1 MRPMVQTGRF
11 NRSGDVAAGRPEFNA
26 REVVDAFCGNGGDL
40 PAEMAISNLGR
51 TPVLVGSSAPAAVR
65 RELAATAPAP
75 RQDLEHETPQA
86 AFERLKRR
94 LIRLGFDIHD
104 GPLQS
109 LAAAGFGL
117 KDLQQRLPAGEPGDE
132 AARILGDII
141 AELADAERSLR
152 SLAGTLEDGRP
163 EIPLARDILAGEL
176 KRFARR
182 SPAQVDV
189 HGNWLYH
196 PDSRSQ
202 ALTIKALLRES
213 LTNVAKHAGAHGVVV
228 RLQASS
234 THVLLEIEDDGRGF
248 EPAEAGGTTIGLAS
262 MHERVRLLG
271 GDLEILS
278 RAGGPTVVT
287 AAIIRYRQPSRA
299 ESYTAPPL
307 GGVA

>member
-1 MRPMVQTGRF
+1 
-11 NRSGDVAAGRPEFNA
+11 
-26 REVVDAFCGNGGDL
+26 
-40 PAEMAISNLGR
+40 MAISNLGR

-75 RQDLEHETPQA
+75 RDDLEHETPQA

-117 KDLQQRLPAGEPGDE
+117 KDLQQRLAPTADDAGAGGD

-213 LTNVAKHAGAHGVVV
+213 LTNVAKHAGARAVVV
-228 RLQASS
+228 RLQASA

-248 EPAEAGGTTIGLAS
+248 EPAGAGTTTIGLAS

-287 AAIIRYRQPSRA
+287 AAIVRYRQPSRA

>member
-1 MRPMVQTGRF
+1 
-11 NRSGDVAAGRPEFNA
+11 
-26 REVVDAFCGNGGDL
+26 
-40 PAEMAISNLGR
+40 MAISDLGR
-51 TPVLVGSSAPAAVR
+51 TPLLIGSAAPAAVR

-75 RQDLEHETPQA
+75 RADLEHETPQA

-117 KDLQQRLPAGEPGDE
+117 KDLEQRLPDGE

-182 SPAQVDV
+182 SPARVDV

-213 LTNVAKHAGAHGVVV
+213 LTNVAKHAGATRVDV
-228 RLQASS
+228 RLERFGRMLR
-234 THVLLEIEDDGRGF
+234 VEIIDDGH
-248 EPAEAGGTTIGLAS
+248 GLADPS
-262 MHERVRLLG
+262 GAGLVGLRRRVEALG
-271 GDLEILS
+271 GNLTVS
-278 RAGGPTVVT
+278 SPPGGPTVV
-287 AAIIRYRQPSRA
+287 RA
-299 ESYTAPPL
+299 ELPCGS
-307 GGVA
+307 

>member
-1 MRPMVQTGRF
+1 
-11 NRSGDVAAGRPEFNA
+11 
-26 REVVDAFCGNGGDL
+26 
-40 PAEMAISNLGR
+40 MAISDLGR
-51 TPVLVGSSAPAAVR
+51 TPLLIGSAAPAAVR

-75 RQDLEHETPQA
+75 HTDLEHETPQA

-117 KDLQQRLPAGEPGDE
+117 KDLEQRLPDGE

-182 SPAQVDV
+182 SAAQVDV

-213 LTNVAKHAGAHGVVV
+213 LTNVAKHAGAREVVV
-228 RLQASS
+228 RLQASA

-248 EPAEAGGTTIGLAS
+248 EPGLARGSAGAATIGLAS

-287 AAIIRYRQPSRA
+287 AAIVRYRQPSRA

>member
-1 MRPMVQTGRF
+1 
-11 NRSGDVAAGRPEFNA
+11 
-26 REVVDAFCGNGGDL
+26 
-40 PAEMAISNLGR
+40 MAISDLGR
-51 TPVLVGSSAPAAVR
+51 TPLLIGSAAPAAVR
-65 RELAATAPAP
+65 HELAATAPAP
-75 RQDLEHETPQA
+75 RADLEHETPQA

-109 LAAAGFGL
+109 LAAAWFGL
-117 KDLQQRLPAGEPGDE
+117 KDLEQRLPDGE

-182 SPAQVDV
+182 SPARVDV

-213 LTNVAKHAGAHGVVV
+213 LTNVAKHAGAREVVV
-228 RLQASS
+228 RLQASP

-248 EPAEAGGTTIGLAS
+248 EPGLARGSAGAATIGLAS

-287 AAIIRYRQPSRA
+287 AAIVRYRQPSRA

>member
-1 MRPMVQTGRF
+1 
-11 NRSGDVAAGRPEFNA
+11 
-26 REVVDAFCGNGGDL
+26 
-40 PAEMAISNLGR
+40 MAISDLGR
-51 TPVLVGSSAPAAVR
+51 TPLLIGSAAPAAVR

-75 RQDLEHETPQA
+75 RADLEHETPQA

-117 KDLQQRLPAGEPGDE
+117 KDLEQRLPDGE

-287 AAIIRYRQPSRA
+287 AAIVRYRQPSRA

>member
-1 MRPMVQTGRF
+1 M
-11 NRSGDVAAGRPEFNA
+11 
-26 REVVDAFCGNGGDL
+26 
-40 PAEMAISNLGR
+40 
-51 TPVLVGSSAPAAVR
+51 LVGSPAPAAVR
-65 RELAATAPAP
+65 RELALAAPAP
-75 RQDLEHETPQA
+75 HEDLEHETPQA

-117 KDLQQRLPAGEPGDE
+117 KDLQQRLAPAVEGAGGEAGGE

-182 SPAQVDV
+182 SPAHVDV

-213 LTNVAKHAGAHGVVV
+213 LTNVAKHAGAREVVV
-228 RLQASS
+228 RLQASP
-234 THVLLEIEDDGRGF
+234 THVLLEIEDDGCGF
-248 EPAEAGGTTIGLAS
+248 EPAATGTATIGLAS

-271 GDLEILS
+271 GDLEVLS

-287 AAIIRYRQPSRA
+287 AAIVRYRQPSRA
-299 ESYTAPPL
+299 ESYTTPPL

>member
-1 MRPMVQTGRF
+1 
-11 NRSGDVAAGRPEFNA
+11 
-26 REVVDAFCGNGGDL
+26 
-40 PAEMAISNLGR
+40 MAISNLGR
-51 TPVLVGSSAPAAVR
+51 TPVLVGSPAPAVVR

-117 KDLQQRLPAGEPGDE
+117 KDLQQRLAPAVDGDEPGGD

-182 SPAQVDV
+182 SPARVDV

-213 LTNVAKHAGAHGVVV
+213 LTNVAKHAGAREVVV
-228 RLQASS
+228 RLQASP

-248 EPAEAGGTTIGLAS
+248 EPGLARGSAGAATIGLAS

-287 AAIIRYRQPSRA
+287 AAIVRYRQPSRA

>member
-1 MRPMVQTGRF
+1 
-11 NRSGDVAAGRPEFNA
+11 
-26 REVVDAFCGNGGDL
+26 
-40 PAEMAISNLGR
+40 MAISNFGR
-51 TPVLVGSSAPAAVR
+51 TPVLVGSSAPAAAR
-65 RELAATAPAP
+65 RELALAAPAP
-75 RQDLEHETPQA
+75 REDLEHETPQA

-117 KDLQQRLPAGEPGDE
+117 KDLQQRLAPAVEGAGGEPGGE

-182 SPAQVDV
+182 AAAQVDV

-213 LTNVAKHAGAHGVVV
+213 LTNVAKHAGAREVVV
-228 RLQASS
+228 RLQASP

-248 EPAEAGGTTIGLAS
+248 EPGVAGRSAGATTIGVAS

-287 AAIIRYRQPSRA
+287 AAIVRYRQPSRA

>member
-1 MRPMVQTGRF
+1 M
-11 NRSGDVAAGRPEFNA
+11 
-26 REVVDAFCGNGGDL
+26 
-40 PAEMAISNLGR
+40 
-51 TPVLVGSSAPAAVR
+51 LVGSPAPAAVR
-65 RELAATAPAP
+65 RELALAAPAP
-75 RQDLEHETPQA
+75 REDLEHETPQA

-117 KDLQQRLPAGEPGDE
+117 KDLQQRLAPAVEGAGGEPGE
-132 AARILGDII
+132 AVRILGDII

-213 LTNVAKHAGAHGVVV
+213 LTNVAKHAEAREVVV
-228 RLQASS
+228 RLQASP

-248 EPAEAGGTTIGLAS
+248 EPGVAGGVAGDSAGATTIGLAS

-287 AAIIRYRQPSRA
+287 AAIVRYRQPSRA